1 MYKIVVTLCLLA
13 CLHADAQD
21 YLSGRLTNKY
31 GECEILYD
39 RTQNDISAT
48 VYQTVYKVASKSK
61 KPLYTLIVT
70 HDKTRS
76 ALLFTIKP
84 ADEASSGRT
93 VYYDPEHCGLVFND
107 KNALDT
113 VFSIANNYGHLVSFT
128 DTSRTYPVLHKL
140 RTYDNVQIVL
150 DPLTKL
156 RTKKHAEVV
165 RAIARPG
172 QESAFTAQLYT
183 LRDSLY
189 ARNLFYHDAVN
200 MIQKSIET
208 DVAALM
214 ADKKVEKDIKRYEGE
229 KRFGEPHGKGLL
241 VLNGNIY
248 SGVFKEG
255 KFFSGNVVL
264 KTADY
269 EYCGQYSNGAMNGT
283 GWIRYKSGSYQL
295 GVFTNGVLATGVTL
309 QKETNNEVYFGG
321 YNGSRQGYG
330 ELQNS
335 QGKYAGRFAN
345 GRLAKGYCKEVDP
358 FGYYTY
364 AQIEN
369 GIKAP
374 VDPKTA
380 EEFFGLAL
388 SAER

>member
-1 MYKIVVTLCLLA
+1 MYKLFLAICLLSTFSA
-13 CLHADAQD
+13 GAQD
-21 YLSGRLTNKY
+21 YLTGRLINKY

-48 VYQTVYKVASKSK
+48 VFQTVYKVTSKSK
-61 KPLYTLIVT
+61 KPLYSLIVT
-70 HDKTRS
+70 HDKNKS
-76 ALLFTIKP
+76 ALMFTIKP
-84 ADEASSGRT
+84 ADDASSGRT
-93 VYYDPEHCGLVFND
+93 VYYDPAHCGLVFND

-113 VFSIANNYGHLVSFT
+113 VFSLATNYGHLVSFT
-128 DTSRTYPVLHKL
+128 DTGRTYPVLHKL
-140 RTYDNVQIVL
+140 KTYDNVQMIL

-156 RTKKHAEVV
+156 RIKKHAEAV
-165 RAIARPG
+165 RAIALPNSG
-172 QESAFTAQLYT
+172 SLFTSHLYN

-189 ARNLFYHDAVN
+189 ARNLFYHEAVN
-200 MIQKSIET
+200 TIQKSIES

-214 ADKKVEKDIKRYEGE
+214 ADKKVEKDVKRYAGE

-248 SGVFKEG
+248 SGVFKDG
-255 KFFSGNVVL
+255 KFISGNVVL
-264 KTADY
+264 KTADF
-269 EYCGQYSNGAMNGT
+269 EYCGQYSNNTMNGT

-295 GVFTNGVLATGVTL
+295 GEFFNGLLATGVTL
-309 QKETNNEVYFGG
+309 QKEANNEVYFGG
-321 YNGSRQGYG
+321 YSGNRQGYG

-335 QGKYAGRFAN
+335 QGKYAGRFVN
-345 GRLAKGYCKEVDP
+345 GRLTKGYCKEVDP

-374 VDPKTA
+374 VDPKAA